1 MNGRAE
7 SQPAPSIEFWGDLL
21 RDRSEADVIAFVR
34 RQPELVNVP
43 DAVSSEYALEQAV
56 FHEKCE
62 LVQVL
67 LDLGAD
73 PDQLNDQ
80 GNLALHSAIQL
91 FERSPE
97 VALQLVEVLL
107 ARGADLEARGFPD
120 FTALHRACAVNAIP
134 IAMTLI
140 DRGASLTAAAEAW
153 VDGGRTPLDVALTH
167 RHRELAALLRNRGA
181 TSVDDLPTA

>member
-67 LDLGAD
+67 L
-73 PDQLNDQ
+73 
-80 GNLALHSAIQL
+80 
-91 FERSPE
+91 
-97 VALQLVEVLL
+97 V
-107 ARGADLEARGFPD
+107 RGADLEARGFPD
-120 FTALHRACAVNAIP
+120 
-134 IAMTLI
+134 
-140 DRGASLTAAAEAW
+140 GAAAEP
-153 VDGGRTPLDVALTH
+153 GREE
-167 RHRELAALLRNRGA
+167 RR
-181 TSVDDLPTA
+181 